1 MRSKLAKK
9 LNEDHTKKRQLKK
22 ELKEMRSQWIE
33 ARDEVYEL
41 KKLQESMKDEQILI
55 DNTMKD
61 QLKILENHNTRI
73 TSSED
78 KQSIKDA

>member
-22 ELKEMRSQWIE
+22 ELKEMRSQWME

>member
-22 ELKEMRSQWIE
+22 ELKEIRSQWIE
-33 ARDEVYEL
+33 ARDEVYKL